1 MDNLNSIS
9 QGYKE
14 GERFSAQRSTFQYD
28 RREYQR
34 GRSSTDSSRRK
45 ALLALDVMVPCYL
58 ASALCYHSSSF
69 IEKGRAHVHFFK
81 KIQPAGVLVQ
91 AHCGFSILF
100 LPRTEPRASVPWKEG
115 EPD

>member
-9 QGYKE
+9 QGYRE
-14 GERFSAQRSTFQYD
+14 GERFSAQRSTSQYG
-28 RREYQR
+28 RREDQR
-34 GRSSTDSSRRK
+34 GRSCTDSSRRK

-69 IEKGRAHVHFFK
+69 IENGRAHVHFFK

-100 LPRTEPRASVPWKEG
+100 FFLAQTAGVLPYH
-115 EPD
+115 